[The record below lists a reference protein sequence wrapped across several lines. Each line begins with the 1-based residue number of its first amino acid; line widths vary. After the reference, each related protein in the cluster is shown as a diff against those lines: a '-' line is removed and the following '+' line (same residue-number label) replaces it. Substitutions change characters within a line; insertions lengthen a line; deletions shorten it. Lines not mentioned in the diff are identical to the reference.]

1 MADWAQFE
9 VWKIFQ
15 ILRIFKKPW
24 LCTVKLIVVL
34 LQKENDQFPTICDSS
49 VGLVDSSKADGH
61 EFKPHWGYELFFSF
75 SFVFERRLHSLKIL
89 AFRLF
94 GKI

>member
-1 MADWAQFE
+1 MC
-9 VWKIFQ
+9 
-15 ILRIFKKPW
+15 R
-24 LCTVKLIVVL
+24 KLIVVL
-34 LQKENDQFPTICDSS
+34 SWKENFPCAKICDSS
-49 VGLVDSSKADGH
+49 VGLVDSSEPNGH
-61 EFKPHWGYELFFSF
+61 EFKPYWGYELFFCF